1 VVRRIF
7 SESGVAVCTF
17 AFMLDT
23 LAQTPAGWI
32 YRSGGRMTR
41 SSVHL
46 GLVFVITG
54 VMMVAQSAS
63 ALMYECRDPSGRSVF
78 TDNPAQ
84 GDECAA
90 VHKGTP
96 PAPISPVPPVPSP
109 VVPREQA
116 EAVAADAATE
126 TPADITVPVFR
137 VGHSLVVQA
146 RLNGTRDAK
155 LIVDTGANITILSNQ
170 VARDAG
176 ILPSSY
182 LSPVT
187 LNTAGGPVRADVA
200 RLDALAVGAAEV
212 AKVPVAI
219 HDLPD
224 APTGVDGLLGLTFL
238 DRFLVTLDTQKGELH
253 LRRRE

>member
-1 VVRRIF
+1 MLVGIPFLEWSLKGRVAF
-7 SESGVAVCTF
+7 LMLSMGSGVF
-17 AFMLDT
+17 
-23 LAQTPAGWI
+23 LAPQPVWAI
-32 YRSGGRMTR
+32 
-41 SSVHL
+41 
-46 GLVFVITG
+46 
-54 VMMVAQSAS
+54 
-63 ALMYECRDPSGRSVF
+63 MYQCVDSSGRSIF
-78 TDNPAQ
+78 TDSPPQAGQCTIVHQ
-84 GDECAA
+84 GS
-90 VHKGTP
+90 P
-96 PAPISPVPPVPSP
+96 SAPVSSVQTSPSP
-109 VVPREQA
+109 VGPREQA
-116 EAVAADAATE
+116 EAVAADAAAAE

-146 RLNGTRDAK
+146 RLNGSRDAK